1 MRYYFQYAQR
11 VFIDPG
17 YPPLF
22 YSAFADVKPSQNLSA
37 VCAIGEGVA
46 GLILQQNYRC
56 RKLVRPYQD
65 GVDIIM
71 TDNKF
76 TYLVE
81 AKGSA
86 AKNSNDLRQKLDKEY
101 LVEIVTETLS
111 SYGIDNRKVKG
122 ILIGVYLENESKYN
136 CYVTEINID
145 NNVSGTFNNKVD
157 INNQEF
163 TVYQQTETLIK
174 QICSSDFLDKLSKEE
189 NSSDLATNL
198 EELVLI
204 SIRNSVKNHT
214 ENINLNELTNQV
226 ISEVLNLLET
236 EIDKLSH
243 KEYKDKISIIKTYLE
258 KIKKQLK
265 DIYNKKDRQP
275 KKDSSIYNDLKEL
288 KLTKFLSRQ
297 VEEDIQQE
305 LQEVIK
311 NNDLLKIQKKLID
324 QGIVLKLT
332 KIEFN
337 SYTEG
342 LLIYPGFEDIR
353 KHYVITLNNLP
364 EKFHTIEIFDEE
376 IKNFPIEIYYGETAE
391 IHYREKYDYIFIIDD
406 DGSIYVNTQN
416 LPTDSFKTAKD
427 LLIQLAMAL
436 YK

>member
-1 MRYYFQYAQR
+1 EKYSEQAVYRPIDDMRYYFQYAQR

-71 TDNKF
+71 TDDKF

-86 AKNSNDLRQKLDKEY
+86 AKNSDDLRQKLNKEY
-101 LVEIVTETLS
+101 LIEIVTETLS

-243 KEYKDKISIIKTYLE
+243 KDKDYKDKISIIKTQLG

-265 DIYNKKDRQP
+265 DIYNKKECQRKP
-275 KKDSSIYNDLKEL
+275 DSSIYNDLKQL
-288 KLTKFLSRQ
+288 KLTKFLNRQ
-297 VEEDIQQE
+297 V
-305 LQEVIK
+305 
-311 NNDLLKIQKKLID
+311 
-324 QGIVLKLT
+324 
-332 KIEFN
+332 
-337 SYTEG
+337 
-342 LLIYPGFEDIR
+342 
-353 KHYVITLNNLP
+353 
-364 EKFHTIEIFDEE
+364 
-376 IKNFPIEIYYGETAE
+376 
-391 IHYREKYDYIFIIDD
+391 
-406 DGSIYVNTQN
+406 
-416 LPTDSFKTAKD
+416 
-427 LLIQLAMAL
+427 
-436 YK
+436 

>member
-1 MRYYFQYAQR
+1 
-11 VFIDPG
+11 
-17 YPPLF
+17 
-22 YSAFADVKPSQNLSA
+22 
-37 VCAIGEGVA
+37 
-46 GLILQQNYRC
+46 
-56 RKLVRPYQD
+56 
-65 GVDIIM
+65 
-71 TDNKF
+71 
-76 TYLVE
+76 
-81 AKGSA
+81 
-86 AKNSNDLRQKLDKEY
+86 LRQKLNKEY
-101 LVEIVTETLS
+101 LIEIVTETLS

-243 KEYKDKISIIKTYLE
+243 KDKDYKDKISIIKTQLG

-265 DIYNKKDRQP
+265 DIYNKKECQRKP
-275 KKDSSIYNDLKEL
+275 DSSIYN
-288 KLTKFLSRQ
+288 
-297 VEEDIQQE
+297 
-305 LQEVIK
+305 
-311 NNDLLKIQKKLID
+311 
-324 QGIVLKLT
+324 
-332 KIEFN
+332 
-337 SYTEG
+337 
-342 LLIYPGFEDIR
+342 
-353 KHYVITLNNLP
+353 
-364 EKFHTIEIFDEE
+364 
-376 IKNFPIEIYYGETAE
+376 
-391 IHYREKYDYIFIIDD
+391 
-406 DGSIYVNTQN
+406 
-416 LPTDSFKTAKD
+416 
-427 LLIQLAMAL
+427 
-436 YK
+436 